1 MESETRSPRP
11 KEPPQ
16 GHHGGGETIDIAYH
30 RTEGITESLQ
40 NQLQAM
46 HSAFCTASDSILA
59 QISDTGSQ
67 LEHLQRRIDEM
78 VKEAGFR
85 LSSASTRS
93 QTQIP
98 SQGINNDS
106 SQL

>member
-1 MESETRSPRP
+1 MDSETRSPRP

-16 GHHGGGETIDIAYH
+16 RHHGGGETVDIAYH
-30 RTEGITESLQ
+30 RIEGITESLQ

-46 HSAFCTASDSILA
+46 HSTFLTASDSILA
-59 QISDTGSQ
+59 QIRDTGSQ
-67 LEHLQRRIDEM
+67 LEHLQGRIDEM

-93 QTQIP
+93 RTQMP
-98 SQGINNDS
+98 SQGIYDPS
-106 SQL
+106 KL

>member
-1 MESETRSPRP
+1 MESETRSPGP

-16 GHHGGGETIDIAYH
+16 WHHGGGETIDTAYYH

-67 LEHLQRRIDEM
+67 LEHLQRRVDEM

-85 LSSASTRS
+85 LFSASTRS
-93 QTQIP
+93 RTQMP
-98 SQGINNDS
+98 SQGINDS